1 MTTVQPIAKTRILDA
16 ALKVIRT
23 KGYEATTVDD
33 LCREAVITK
42 GGFFHHFKSKQ
53 DLAIAAAGHFGA
65 MADNLFA
72 NAPYQKVEDP
82 LFRLLGYIDFR
93 IVILQGDLPQYTCL
107 LGTMVQEVYE
117 THPTI
122 REACER
128 CISEHAAKVARD
140 IALAKEHYQPDA
152 TWSAESLGYYTQSVL
167 QGSFILAKA
176 KGGPTIAVEC
186 LQHLRRYIELL
197 FEVPNPEDT

>member
-1 MTTVQPIAKTRILDA
+1 MTTIQPLAKTRILDS

-33 LCREAVITK
+33 LCRDAGLTK

-53 DLAIAAAGHFGA
+53 DLAIAAAHHFGA
-65 MADNLFA
+65 MADRVFA
-72 NAPYQKVEDP
+72 TAPYQKIEDP

-93 IVILQGDLPQYTCL
+93 IAILRGDLPHYTCL

-117 THPTI
+117 THPAI

-128 CISEHAAKVARD
+128 CISEHAAKVTQD

>member
-1 MTTVQPIAKTRILDA
+1 MTMTQSTAKTRILVS

-33 LCREAVITK
+33 LCQDAGLTK

-53 DLAIAAAGHFGA
+53 DLAIAAADHFGA
-65 MADNLFA
+65 MADSLFA
-72 NAPYQKVEDP
+72 DAPYQKIEDP
-82 LFRLLGYIDFR
+82 LFRLLGYVDFR
-93 IVILQGDLPQYTCL
+93 IAIFKGELPQYTCL

-117 THPTI
+117 TRPAI

-128 CISEHAAKVARD
+128 GISEHAAKVTKD
-140 IALAKEHYQPDA
+140 IALAKEYYQPDA

-197 FEVPNPEDT
+197 FEVPDPNG

>member
-1 MTTVQPIAKTRILDA
+1 MTTTQPIAKTRILDS

-33 LCREAVITK
+33 LCREAGLTK

-53 DLAIAAAGHFGA
+53 DLAIAAAGHFGT

-72 NAPYQKVEDP
+72 NAPYQKIEDP

>member
-72 NAPYQKVEDP
+72 NAPYQKIEDP

>member
-1 MTTVQPIAKTRILDA
+1 MTTLQPLAKTRILDS

-33 LCREAVITK
+33 LCREAGLTK

-53 DLAIAAAGHFGA
+53 DLAIAAAHHFGA
-65 MADNLFA
+65 MADSVFA
-72 NAPYQKVEDP
+72 TAPYQKIEDP

-93 IVILQGDLPQYTCL
+93 IAILRGDLPHYTCL

-117 THPTI
+117 THPAI
-122 REACER
+122 REACGR
-128 CISEHAAKVARD
+128 CISEHAAKVTQD

-186 LQHLRRYIELL
+186 LQHLRHYIELL

>member
-1 MTTVQPIAKTRILDA
+1 MNQIQHPTKTKILDS
-16 ALKVIRT
+16 ALHVIRS
-23 KGYEATTVDD
+23 KGYAATTVEDICTSSD
-33 LCREAVITK
+33 VTK
-42 GGFFHHFKSKQ
+42 GAFFHHFSGKEQ
-53 DLAIAAAGHFGA
+53 LAISAAKHFGD
-65 MADNLFA
+65 MADGFFTQ
-72 NAPYQKVEDP
+72 APYQKIEDP

-93 IVILQGDLPQYTCL
+93 IAILQGDLPQYTCL

-117 THPTI
+117 THPGI
-122 REACER
+122 LEACER
-128 CISEHAAKVARD
+128 GISEHAAKVTHD
-140 IALAKEHYQPDA
+140 IALAKDYYQPDA

-197 FEVPNPEDT
+197 FEVPDPAG